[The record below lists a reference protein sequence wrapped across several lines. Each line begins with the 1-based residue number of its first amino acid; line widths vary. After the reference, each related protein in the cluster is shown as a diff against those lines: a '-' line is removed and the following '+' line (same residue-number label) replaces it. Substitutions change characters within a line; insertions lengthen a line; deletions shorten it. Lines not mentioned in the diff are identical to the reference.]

1 MGVQLGVKLIYSS
14 PLVAEEAVHVK
25 GSLSF

>member
-1 MGVQLGVKLIYSS
+1 MVVQLGVKLIYAS
-14 PLVAEEAVHVK
+14 PLVVEEAVHVK